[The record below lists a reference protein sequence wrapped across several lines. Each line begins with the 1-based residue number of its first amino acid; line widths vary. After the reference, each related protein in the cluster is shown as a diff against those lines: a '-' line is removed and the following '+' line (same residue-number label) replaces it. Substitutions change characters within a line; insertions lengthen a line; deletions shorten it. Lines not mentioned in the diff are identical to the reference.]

1 MPSEA
6 DFSRKLQKI
15 LRSRGWWVVKYHASQ
30 YTPKGIPDLIC
41 CYKGQFIGLELKR
54 DAKAGLSQWQARVGQ
69 DIRDHKGLFYKVC
82 PENAASVIEDVEQK
96 LGGTP

>member
-41 CYKGQFIGLELKR
+41 CYKGHFIGLELKR
-54 DAKAGLSQWQARVGQ
+54 DSKAGLSQWQARVGQ
-69 DIRDHKGLFYKVC
+69 DIQDNQGLFYRVY
-82 PENAASVIEDVEQK
+82 PENMMSVVEDVESR
-96 LGGTP
+96 LGETP